1 MKLKLFS
8 IALAGLFLAVQYALW
23 FGDKNTFDLLRLNQS
38 TELTR
43 NENTSL
49 QQRNDK
55 LVAEVIDL
63 KQGGETF
70 ETLARSHFGLIKKD
84 ETFYQIVE
92 E

>member
-8 IALAGLFLAVQYALW
+8 IALAGLFLTVQFALW
-23 FGDKNTFDLLRLNQS
+23 FGDKNVFDLLRLQQT

-43 NENTSL
+43 NENSAL

-63 KQGGETF
+63 KEGGETV